1 MDSSLKIKLIALF
14 SFFIIGFIGFK
25 VLFSNSSIDI
35 NEETGCPLN
44 ADLIENHT
52 MILID
57 ASTPLLPYQQKM
69 LEQYMGSLTKYNMLK
84 SNEMVSIFILNK
96 RPRAIEPIFQKCYPD
111 LNEKAV
117 NIEILKE
124 EYLIPFQDEI
134 ANVSKKDYY
143 DRNSQSNS
151 PIMEWIREML
161 ERPDFQNKTQRM
173 IIFSDMIENNP
184 PYFSMYKGRK
194 WFKKSEKY
202 DFWSND
208 DEVSEYFQSIEYDS
222 NEDFS
227 IAILQLKINESSI
240 VPSSKTIKTFWIDFF
255 KDKSLLV
262 DFSSSCMKNK
272 FINCWEIK

>member
-161 ERPDFQNKTQRM
+161 ERPDFQNKIQRM

-184 PYFSMYKGRK
+184 PYFSMYKNRK

>member
-57 ASTPLLPYQQKM
+57 ASTPLVPYQQKM

-161 ERPDFQNKTQRM
+161 ERPDFQNKIQRM

-184 PYFSMYKGRK
+184 PYFSMYKNRK

>member
-14 SFFIIGFIGFK
+14 SFFIIVFIGYK

-35 NEETGCPLN
+35 NEETGCPVN
-44 ADLIENHT
+44 SYLIENHT

-57 ASTPLLPYQQKM
+57 ASTPLEPYQQKM

-84 SNEMVSIFILNK
+84 PNEMVSVFILNK
-96 RPRAIEPIFQKCYPD
+96 KPRAIEPIFQKCYPD
-111 LNEKAV
+111 LKEDAV

-124 EYLIPFQDEI
+124 EYLIPFQDEL

-143 DRNSQSNS
+143 DKDSQSNS

-184 PYFSMYKGRK
+184 PYFSMYKDRK
-194 WFKKSEKY
+194 WFKKSQKY
-202 DFWSND
+202 DFWSNND
-208 DEVSEYFQSIEYDS
+208 GVSEYFQSIEYDS
-222 NEDFS
+222 NKDFS

-240 VPSSKTIKTFWIDFF
+240 YPSSKTIKTFWIDFF

-262 DFSSSCMKNK
+262 DFSSSCMKNQ
-272 FINCWEIK
+272 FLNCWEIK